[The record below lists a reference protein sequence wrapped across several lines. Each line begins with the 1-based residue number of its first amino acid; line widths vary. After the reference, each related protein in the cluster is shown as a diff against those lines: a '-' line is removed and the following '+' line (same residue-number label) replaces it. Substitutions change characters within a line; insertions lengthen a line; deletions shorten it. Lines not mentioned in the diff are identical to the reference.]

1 MSEIRLS
8 NGKTLEEALK
18 EFRLPR
24 KPLGLKANKYPYHK
38 AFQYTQ
44 VLDECFGIGGYE
56 MDFSD
61 VSTVGLGFN
70 QSMTTLKCDIRVLDE
85 NRNVCYTMSGYGT
98 YELQLQ
104 EIQVNGKGTG
114 KYHYINLNNV
124 GTFACTSAI
133 KAACKSNGVF
143 GCREEAEDQGDGFV
157 PSYQS
162 NSSRSSGASGAKKS
176 NSKPAENMAFYV
188 KKPAEVVRSDE
199 RTGRPVYKV
208 YGHLVTEGGKQ
219 YVEEQSEILCYP
231 NLYGDCIVP
240 FESFIKR
247 ASNGGPGSVVH
258 FKVSRVENKKSSYTF
273 RGFGGR

>member
-18 EFRLPR
+18 EFRVPR
-24 KPLGLKANKYPYHK
+24 KPLGMKAGKYPYHK

-61 VSTVGLGFN
+61 VSTVGLNFN
-70 QSMTTLKCDIRVLDE
+70 QSMTMMKCVIRILDE

-98 YELQLQ
+98 NELTLQ
-104 EIQVNGKGTG
+104 EIKVNGAGTG
-114 KYHYINLNNV
+114 EYHYIGLNNA

-143 GCREEAEDQGDGFV
+143 GCREEAEDQGDGYV
-157 PSYQS
+157 SSYPTG
-162 NSSRSSGASGAKKS
+162 NSSRSSGAKKG
-176 NSKPAENMAFYV
+176 NSKPAENMVFYV
-188 KKPAEVVRSDE
+188 TKPAEVVRSDE
-199 RTGRPVYKV
+199 RTGQPVYRI
-208 YGHLVTEGGKQ
+208 YGHLVEKGDGGTRCAK
-219 YVEEQSEILCYP
+219 EQSEILCYP
-231 NLYGDCIVP
+231 NLYSDCIVS
-240 FESFIKR
+240 FESVVKKS
-247 ASNGGPGSVVH
+247 ASGSGQLVN

-273 RGFGGR
+273 RGFGG